1 MQLQKFTA
9 KYHLPQEAIHDWEL
23 SIIISTIT
31 ELNLSKWAEQM
42 PLVAT
47 AQPFMARI
55 TFSTSYL
62 STQLAGPSR

>member
-31 ELNLSKWAEQM
+31 ELNLSK
-42 PLVAT
+42 
-47 AQPFMARI
+47 
-55 TFSTSYL
+55 
-62 STQLAGPSR
+62 

>member
-1 MQLQKFTA
+1 
-9 KYHLPQEAIHDWEL
+9 
-23 SIIISTIT
+23 
-31 ELNLSKWAEQM
+31 M